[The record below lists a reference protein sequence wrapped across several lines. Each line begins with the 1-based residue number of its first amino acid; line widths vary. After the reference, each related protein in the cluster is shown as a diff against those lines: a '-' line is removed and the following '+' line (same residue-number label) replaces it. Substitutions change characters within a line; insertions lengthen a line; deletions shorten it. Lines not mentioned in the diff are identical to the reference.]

1 MTKEP
6 ILREVE
12 RSAELQTAMRYKDVL
27 PFFRNLKNEAKQKP
41 RFLLCV
47 LKKTMDGL
55 FQHRIIAAH
64 HNQIQMPAQFHPPH
78 ISEPINFIGLQAGS
92 ENSCQE

>member
-1 MTKEP
+1 
-6 ILREVE
+6 VE
-12 RSAELQTAMRYKDVL
+12 RSAELTDRDAVQDVL

-64 HNQIQMPAQFHPPH
+64 HNQIQMPAQFHPPQTD
-78 ISEPINFIGLQAGS
+78 EPIHFIGLYECS
-92 ENSCQE
+92 ESWY